1 MNKELTFIYNKYL
14 FIVNAMFIDNRAS
27 FRYNGARRCAGRCG
41 GLDAKEALAQK
52 TLQIMPVMFRSVF
65 QISKRS
71 ELPDI
76 PPTQL
81 QAMVLLQNAA
91 GPVQMANLARE
102 LRISRQQ
109 FTKVAA
115 ALEGR
120 GFVTRRV
127 SPENRRM
134 VHLHLT
140 EAGTAYLEGLLGAL
154 SADLA
159 QALAPYEEQELR
171 VLLQAADILQS
182 HLGKDLMGTH
192 E

>member
-1 MNKELTFIYNKYL
+1 M
-14 FIVNAMFIDNRAS
+14 
-27 FRYNGARRCAGRCG
+27 
-41 GLDAKEALAQK
+41 DAKEALAQK

-76 PPTQL
+76 PLTQL
-81 QAMVLLQNAA
+81 QAMVLQNAA